1 MATNWFELLSAA
13 ISGGLV
19 VKLLD
24 YAYSEYRRR
33 SEKSETAKALVNKHL
48 DPILKASDELV
59 GKLRSI
65 ASKDIFDI
73 KIWPLS
79 KKIEDKIPMTS
90 ILYLIGQFWSRIQI
104 LYMESVYVNLG
115 SHSLG
120 KKFLSFIKTLESR
133 KIRIL
138 DRDLQ
143 RGIGELLI
151 KRQGDQLRTWTYHEF
166 VEDYISSEKTRLWF
180 QPLISLLENI
190 NHTRDRQRLLVYG
203 AIIHALIDTLDPK
216 HMTTRKRP
224 GWANKL
230 TKNSRNDLRYR
241 VFPLYLSFI
250 TNPKKYYWT

>member
-1 MATNWFELLSAA
+1 MATNWFDLMSAA
-13 ISGGLV
+13 ISGGLF
-19 VKLLD
+19 VKFLD

-33 SEKSETAKALVNKHL
+33 HEKSETAKALVNKHL

-65 ASKDIFDI
+65 ASKDIFDFE
-73 KIWPLS
+73 IWLDS
-79 KKIEDKIPMTS
+79 KKIEHQIPMTS

-120 KKFLSFIKTLESR
+120 KKFLSFIKALESTR
-133 KIRIL
+133 MRIL
-138 DRDLQ
+138 DRALQ

-151 KRQGDQLRTWTYHEF
+151 KRQGDQLRTLTYYEF
-166 VEDYISSEKTRLWF
+166 VENYISSEKTRSWF
-180 QPLISLLENI
+180 QPLVSLLEKI
-190 NHTRDRQRLLVYG
+190 NHPRERQRLLVYG
-203 AIIHALIDTLDPK
+203 VIIHALIDTLDPK
-216 HMTTRKRP
+216 HMTTRERL

-241 VFPLYLSFI
+241 VFPVYLSFV